1 MISPNSEDGVL
12 EGHVEDKVDKVLT
25 GGLMLG

>member
-12 EGHVEDKVDKVLT
+12 EGHVEDKGYVPKVQT
-25 GGLMLG
+25 GGLM